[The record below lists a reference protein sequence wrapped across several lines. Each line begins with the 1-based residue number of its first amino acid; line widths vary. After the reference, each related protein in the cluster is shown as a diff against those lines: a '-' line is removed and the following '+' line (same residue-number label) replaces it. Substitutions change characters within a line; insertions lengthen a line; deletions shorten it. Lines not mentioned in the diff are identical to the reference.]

1 MGVQDTS
8 TKDYLSDADVFADAV
23 NYYLYSGET
32 VVKPT
37 SLKPLD
43 SNLLLHVFGH
53 GDKEETYKERDK
65 AVERYHDV
73 VRQWTVMSDGTCAYV
88 IFGIEAQTNIHY
100 GMPIRSMLNDALQ
113 YAAQAEELRILH
125 RSAGEKE
132 SSAEFLSGMHRTDRL
147 APVITICIHF
157 GSEPWDGALSL
168 RELLNLPDDRLLP
181 FIQDYRV
188 LLIEPSRMQDE
199 DFEKFSTSLGD
210 VLRFMKAAPDKRKL
224 RELLN
229 GSETFQR
236 LDRKAARVI
245 RDCANVKINTE
256 TTQEVVN
263 VCKGWEDAIEDARKE
278 EREAAQEREKK
289 LCKGWEDAI
298 EDARKEEREAAQ
310 EREKKLCKGWEDAI
324 EDAREEERQEEREAA
339 QKREESSIISNSIE
353 IYREMLLPETDIRR
367 RVMKKYSLSEQE
379 IDSYMMSQSA

>member
-23 NYYLYSGET
+23 NYYLYGGET

-37 SLKPLD
+37 SLRPLD
-43 SNLLLHVFGH
+43 SHLLLHVFGH
-53 GDKEETYKERDK
+53 GDKETTNRERDK
-65 AVERYHDV
+65 EVERYRDV
-73 VRQWTVMSDGTCAYV
+73 VRQWTIMEDDSCAYV
-88 IFGIEAQTNIHY
+88 IFGIESQTNVHY

-113 YAAQAEELRILH
+113 YATQAEELRVLH
-125 RSAGEKE
+125 RNAGEKE
-132 SSAEFLSGMHRTDRL
+132 NSAEFLSGMHRTDRL
-147 APVITICIHF
+147 SPVITLCIHF
-157 GSEPWDGALSL
+157 GPEPWDGALSL
-168 RELLNLPDDRLLP
+168 KELFDMPDDRLLP

-199 DFEKFSTSLGD
+199 DFEKFSTSLGP
-210 VLRFMKAAPDKRKL
+210 VLRFMKAASDKRKL

-229 GSETFQR
+229 GNEAFQR

-245 RDCANVKINTE
+245 RDCANVKINIE

-263 VCKGWEDAIEDARKE
+263 VCKGWEDAIEDARQE

-298 EDARKEEREAAQ
+298 EDARQEEREAAQ
-310 EREKKLCKGWEDAI
+310 EREKH
-324 EDAREEERQEEREAA
+324 
-339 QKREESSIISNSIE
+339 SIISNSIE
-353 IYREMLLPETDIRR
+353 IYREMVLSEADIRQR
-367 RVMKKYSLSEQE
+367 IMLKYTLTEKE
-379 IDSYMMSQSA
+379 ADIYMMSRSA